1 MVSDQDKPADDD
13 EGTVLSPDELD
24 ITSDES
30 VEEIDD
36 GRYVISPDE
45 SAPVPI
51 VPDEGEGDEPDD
63 RSNPDTD
70 PSTPGLTS
78 DEVHEWL
85 RTELAG
91 ATAQYG
97 FDISAKFEHGVDQEA
112 LHSNDI
118 VTTFEK
124 LLVWYAQRAG
134 GDTPVEEVLG
144 ILLLESGVPITYP
157 PRTIHELVDA
167 YELETTDSIGDL
179 LAAAR
184 ANEDVQF
191 PP

>member
-1 MVSDQDKPADDD
+1 MASDQGEPTDDD

-51 VPDEGEGDEPDD
+51 EPDEPDD
-63 RSNPDTD
+63 EPEEELFEPDPEPAPTA
-70 PSTPGLTS
+70 LTA
-78 DEVHEWL
+78 DDVHEWL
-85 RTELAG
+85 RKDLGEAK
-91 ATAQYG
+91 AQYG
-97 FDISAKFEHGVDQEA
+97 FDISAKFEDGVDQET
-112 LHSNDI
+112 LYSNDI
-118 VTTFEK
+118 VTTFEN

-134 GDTPVEEVLG
+134 GDTPIEEVLG
-144 ILLLESGVPITYP
+144 ILLLESGVPITFP
-157 PRTIHELVDA
+157 PRTLHELVKTYD
-167 YELETTDSIGDL
+167 LQSSDTIGDL
-179 LAAAR
+179 LAAVKADD
-184 ANEDVQF
+184 DVRF